1 MPRKGENIRKRK
13 DGRWEARYEKCRD
26 QNGRIQYGYL
36 YGRTYEAVKKKKLA
50 VLCQNNLQNS
60 PGKCY
65 VFRNLSEEW
74 MLSMRYAVKLSTYAC
89 YETLLDTHILPEFG
103 DMPLKYISSAS
114 VYSFSEKLKQ
124 QGLSPRT
131 IKNLLILFHSI
142 LRYGE
147 KQGYLNLSQLEFRYP
162 KINTS
167 PFQLISH
174 EHLTKLITVLSAED
188 SEFPIGILLCI
199 YTGIRVGEL
208 SGIRW
213 EDIDFDKKLLH
224 IRRTISRI
232 KNLDYSGES
241 DEEPK
246 TVLMIGPPK
255 SVSSIRDIPIPDFLL
270 KKMKR
275 IAAEPDSYLLTGTN
289 RKCMEPRNIQRKFQ
303 KLLQQCEIPSINIHS
318 LRHAFATRCTEMGF
332 DSKTLSE
339 ILGHS
344 SVKITMDIYVHS
356 SIKQKQKCMEKLKS
370 CSELVTH
377 SYKNSFFNDDH
388 VAISTARAGNVIGG
402 GDFANDRIIPD
413 CIRAAIKHEDIV
425 VRNPFSTRPYQHVLE
440 PLYAYLM
447 IAAMQYQDIKYAGY
461 YNVGPDDVDCFQT
474 GALVDLFVSKW
485 GDGMK
490 WVNRYD
496 GGPHEANFLKLDCSK
511 LKTTFGWKP
520 HWNLDTAIEM
530 VVEWS
535 KCWVE
540 GGDIRACMDNEIKLF
555 MES

>member
-103 DMPLKYISSAS
+103 DMPLRYISSAS
-114 VYSFSEKLKQ
+114 VYAFSEKLKQ

-199 YTGIRVGEL
+199 YTGIRVGDDDDK
-208 SGIRW
+208 IRLNQR
-213 EDIDFDKKLLH
+213 KPSKYKGL
-224 IRRTISRI
+224 RRFGPE
-232 KNLDYSGES
+232 KNLQRINKFMKE
-241 DEEPK
+241 
-246 TVLMIGPPK
+246 
-255 SVSSIRDIPIPDFLL
+255 RPIF
-270 KKMKR
+270 
-275 IAAEPDSYLLTGTN
+275 
-289 RKCMEPRNIQRKFQ
+289 
-303 KLLQQCEIPSINIHS
+303 
-318 LRHAFATRCTEMGF
+318 
-332 DSKTLSE
+332 
-339 ILGHS
+339 
-344 SVKITMDIYVHS
+344 
-356 SIKQKQKCMEKLKS
+356 
-370 CSELVTH
+370 
-377 SYKNSFFNDDH
+377 YKNLIQMKENIRFYLRCFYCITKVMILQFN
-388 VAISTARAGNVIGG
+388 SENRTELARNG
-402 GDFANDRIIPD
+402 
-413 CIRAAIKHEDIV
+413 
-425 VRNPFSTRPYQHVLE
+425 
-440 PLYAYLM
+440 
-447 IAAMQYQDIKYAGY
+447 
-461 YNVGPDDVDCFQT
+461 
-474 GALVDLFVSKW
+474 
-485 GDGMK
+485 
-490 WVNRYD
+490 
-496 GGPHEANFLKLDCSK
+496 
-511 LKTTFGWKP
+511 
-520 HWNLDTAIEM
+520 
-530 VVEWS
+530 
-535 KCWVE
+535 
-540 GGDIRACMDNEIKLF
+540 
-555 MES
+555 

>member
-114 VYSFSEKLKQ
+114 VYAFSEKLKQ

-199 YTGIRVGEL
+199 YTGIRVGDDDDKIRLNQRKPSKYKGL
-208 SGIRW
+208 SRFGP
-213 EDIDFDKKLLH
+213 E
-224 IRRTISRI
+224 
-232 KNLDYSGES
+232 KNLQRINKFMKE
-241 DEEPK
+241 
-246 TVLMIGPPK
+246 
-255 SVSSIRDIPIPDFLL
+255 RPIF
-270 KKMKR
+270 
-275 IAAEPDSYLLTGTN
+275 
-289 RKCMEPRNIQRKFQ
+289 
-303 KLLQQCEIPSINIHS
+303 
-318 LRHAFATRCTEMGF
+318 
-332 DSKTLSE
+332 
-339 ILGHS
+339 
-344 SVKITMDIYVHS
+344 
-356 SIKQKQKCMEKLKS
+356 
-370 CSELVTH
+370 
-377 SYKNSFFNDDH
+377 YKNLIQMKENFRFYLRCFYCITKVVILQFN
-388 VAISTARAGNVIGG
+388 SENRTELARNG
-402 GDFANDRIIPD
+402 
-413 CIRAAIKHEDIV
+413 
-425 VRNPFSTRPYQHVLE
+425 
-440 PLYAYLM
+440 
-447 IAAMQYQDIKYAGY
+447 
-461 YNVGPDDVDCFQT
+461 
-474 GALVDLFVSKW
+474 
-485 GDGMK
+485 
-490 WVNRYD
+490 
-496 GGPHEANFLKLDCSK
+496 
-511 LKTTFGWKP
+511 
-520 HWNLDTAIEM
+520 
-530 VVEWS
+530 
-535 KCWVE
+535 
-540 GGDIRACMDNEIKLF
+540 
-555 MES
+555 

>member
-50 VLCQNNLQNS
+50 ILCQNNLQNS

-114 VYSFSEKLKQ
+114 VYAFSEKLKQ

-199 YTGIRVGEL
+199 YTGIRVGDDDDK
-208 SGIRW
+208 IRLNQR
-213 EDIDFDKKLLH
+213 KPSKYKGL
-224 IRRTISRI
+224 RRFGPE
-232 KNLDYSGES
+232 KNLQRINKFMKE
-241 DEEPK
+241 
-246 TVLMIGPPK
+246 
-255 SVSSIRDIPIPDFLL
+255 RPIF
-270 KKMKR
+270 
-275 IAAEPDSYLLTGTN
+275 
-289 RKCMEPRNIQRKFQ
+289 
-303 KLLQQCEIPSINIHS
+303 
-318 LRHAFATRCTEMGF
+318 
-332 DSKTLSE
+332 
-339 ILGHS
+339 
-344 SVKITMDIYVHS
+344 
-356 SIKQKQKCMEKLKS
+356 
-370 CSELVTH
+370 
-377 SYKNSFFNDDH
+377 YKNLIQMKENIRFYLRCFYCITKVMILQFN
-388 VAISTARAGNVIGG
+388 SENRTELARNG
-402 GDFANDRIIPD
+402 
-413 CIRAAIKHEDIV
+413 
-425 VRNPFSTRPYQHVLE
+425 
-440 PLYAYLM
+440 
-447 IAAMQYQDIKYAGY
+447 
-461 YNVGPDDVDCFQT
+461 
-474 GALVDLFVSKW
+474 
-485 GDGMK
+485 
-490 WVNRYD
+490 
-496 GGPHEANFLKLDCSK
+496 
-511 LKTTFGWKP
+511 
-520 HWNLDTAIEM
+520 
-530 VVEWS
+530 
-535 KCWVE
+535 
-540 GGDIRACMDNEIKLF
+540 
-555 MES
+555 

>member
-50 VLCQNNLQNS
+50 ILCQNNLQNA

-114 VYSFSEKLKQ
+114 VYSFSE
-124 QGLSPRT
+124 
-131 IKNLLILFHSI
+131 
-142 LRYGE
+142 
-147 KQGYLNLSQLEFRYP
+147 
-162 KINTS
+162 
-167 PFQLISH
+167 
-174 EHLTKLITVLSAED
+174 KLITVLSAED

-241 DEEPK
+241 DDEPK

-356 SIKQKQKCMEKLKS
+356 SIKQKQKCMEKLN
-370 CSELVTH
+370 
-377 SYKNSFFNDDH
+377 Y
-388 VAISTARAGNVIGG
+388 
-402 GDFANDRIIPD
+402 
-413 CIRAAIKHEDIV
+413 
-425 VRNPFSTRPYQHVLE
+425 
-440 PLYAYLM
+440 
-447 IAAMQYQDIKYAGY
+447 
-461 YNVGPDDVDCFQT
+461 
-474 GALVDLFVSKW
+474 
-485 GDGMK
+485 
-490 WVNRYD
+490 
-496 GGPHEANFLKLDCSK
+496 
-511 LKTTFGWKP
+511 
-520 HWNLDTAIEM
+520 
-530 VVEWS
+530 
-535 KCWVE
+535 
-540 GGDIRACMDNEIKLF
+540 
-555 MES
+555 

>member
-50 VLCQNNLQNS
+50 ILCQNNLQNS

-103 DMPLKYISSAS
+103 DTPLRYISSAS
-114 VYSFSEKLKQ
+114 VYTFSEKLKQ

-213 EDIDFDKKLLH
+213 EDIDFDKKLL
-224 IRRTISRI
+224 I
-232 KNLDYSGES
+232 
-241 DEEPK
+241 
-246 TVLMIGPPK
+246 
-255 SVSSIRDIPIPDFLL
+255 
-270 KKMKR
+270 
-275 IAAEPDSYLLTGTN
+275 
-289 RKCMEPRNIQRKFQ
+289 
-303 KLLQQCEIPSINIHS
+303 
-318 LRHAFATRCTEMGF
+318 
-332 DSKTLSE
+332 
-339 ILGHS
+339 
-344 SVKITMDIYVHS
+344 
-356 SIKQKQKCMEKLKS
+356 
-370 CSELVTH
+370 
-377 SYKNSFFNDDH
+377 
-388 VAISTARAGNVIGG
+388 
-402 GDFANDRIIPD
+402 
-413 CIRAAIKHEDIV
+413 
-425 VRNPFSTRPYQHVLE
+425 
-440 PLYAYLM
+440 
-447 IAAMQYQDIKYAGY
+447 
-461 YNVGPDDVDCFQT
+461 
-474 GALVDLFVSKW
+474 
-485 GDGMK
+485 
-490 WVNRYD
+490 
-496 GGPHEANFLKLDCSK
+496 
-511 LKTTFGWKP
+511 
-520 HWNLDTAIEM
+520 
-530 VVEWS
+530 
-535 KCWVE
+535 
-540 GGDIRACMDNEIKLF
+540 
-555 MES
+555 